1 MGIVFARCPET
12 FKDNFLFR
20 GRSGCRS
27 ERPWEEEEEE
37 EEDSS
42 QKVRRVR
49 RGDVIAIF
57 AGASHWWY
65 NDGNEPLQIVSI
77 ADTLIINSGGGVTV

>member
-1 MGIVFARCPET
+1 MSIVFARCPET

-27 ERPWEEEEEE
+27 ERPWEKEEEE

-57 AGASHWWY
+57 AGASHY
-65 NDGNEPLQIVSI
+65 GIMMGTSLSKSYPLPTPS
-77 ADTLIINSGGGVTV
+77 